1 MAPLGLANALTPL
14 TRALSTHC
22 QRFQIGQLSL
32 SITFVR
38 EDAVLTTRSVFHILT
53 MDQKLVIPVIVQEFL
68 LFLLSL

>member
-14 TRALSTHC
+14 TRALSIHC

-38 EDAVLTTRSVFHILT
+38 DDAVLTTRSAFHN
-53 MDQKLVIPVIVQEFL
+53 
-68 LFLLSL
+68 